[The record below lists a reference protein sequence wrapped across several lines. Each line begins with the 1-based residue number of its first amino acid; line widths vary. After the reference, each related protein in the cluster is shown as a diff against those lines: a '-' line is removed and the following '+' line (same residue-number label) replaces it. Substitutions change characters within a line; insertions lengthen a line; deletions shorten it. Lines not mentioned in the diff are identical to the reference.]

1 MGFTQLLLLLLARAV
16 LAEQVFEDSPALT
29 SLWQATSSGSTEAFV
44 SQLIQN
50 REYAQHRS
58 ADGRGPLFWSYE
70 FKNMDTLALLM
81 HLSVSLDQEDVEG
94 SKASTFFA
102 GSAEELAEFEADAKA
117 KVGELATFLTEREEE
132 FYAYQQGASD
142 TDDDY
147 EEDEEDSEAGTT
159 KSKLAVDLIDYADD
173 EDDEDV
179 KDEM

>member
-102 GSAEELAEFEADAKA
+102 GSAEELAGKLPHSLPTLLGRHNEC
-117 KVGELATFLTEREEE
+117 LTDRCPLRRIRSRREG
-132 FYAYQQGASD
+132 QGW
-142 TDDDY
+142 
-147 EEDEEDSEAGTT
+147 
-159 KSKLAVDLIDYADD
+159 
-173 EDDEDV
+173 
-179 KDEM
+179 